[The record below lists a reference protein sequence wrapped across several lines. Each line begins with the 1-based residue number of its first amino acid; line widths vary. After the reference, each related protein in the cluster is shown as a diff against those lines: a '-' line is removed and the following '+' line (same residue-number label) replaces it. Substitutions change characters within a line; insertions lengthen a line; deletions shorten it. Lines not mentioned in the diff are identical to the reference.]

1 MNLASSPL
9 CRSLD
14 GPAAGVVRSTADIWC
29 ISLELAPDLS
39 LSLCTVLGVGV
50 GVGVRVGKGVGE
62 GVEVEKG
69 QE

>member
-50 GVGVRVGKGVGE
+50 GVRVGKGVGE